1 MRMSLMV
8 DQGVIE
14 YNDYKSLVSYKI
26 TNSKSFMTVI
36 QVRVFIKNVIEK
48 HRVDAGVVERMDTP
62 QTTLGA
68 VGNNTFKTGSK
79 LYNSPY

>member
-1 MRMSLMV
+1 
-8 DQGVIE
+8 
-14 YNDYKSLVSYKI
+14 
-26 TNSKSFMTVI
+26 MTVI